1 MSTAATVA
9 PAPAAASPAPPRQA
23 RQRRWVFLHNGKS
36 ITGFV
41 LLGFFLVLAVIGPAI
56 SPYDPS
62 KIDVAHP
69 LARPSASHWL
79 GTTALG
85 QDVLSQV
92 LTGTRAVVIIGFS
105 AGLVATV
112 LAVIIG
118 VTAGYL
124 GGAGD
129 EILSMLSNIFLVL
142 PGIPLII
149 IITSQ
154 MQSRSRWAVILVIAL
169 TGWAWG
175 SRVMRSQTLSL
186 RNRDFVEAARANGE
200 SKARIIFF
208 EIIPNMT
215 AIIASSF
222 INTVLAAVAA
232 LVMLSFLGVISGN
245 DWNWG
250 TILMQAQNNMALP
263 QGAWWW
269 YVPAG
274 LLVALL
280 GMSLALINFGIDEFV
295 NPRLRNTGMNAA
307 VLRRRHIRPRVGFTP
322 VVQEVRR
329 RPPEAVVP
337 PPQGPDGTGAAR

>member
-1 MSTAATVA
+1 MSVVAA
-9 PAPAAASPAPPRQA
+9 PASTPRAAREH
-23 RQRRWVFLHNGKS
+23 RLVFLRGGKS

-41 LLGFFLVLAVIGPAI
+41 LLALFLITAVIGPMI

-62 KIDVAHP
+62 KIDVANP
-69 LARPSASHWL
+69 LAHPSRTHLL

-85 QDVLSQV
+85 QDVWSQL

-105 AGLVATV
+105 AGLIATV
-112 LAVIIG
+112 LAVVIG

-124 GGAGD
+124 GGAVD

-154 MQSRSRWAVILVIAL
+154 LQSKSRLAVILVIAL

-175 SRVMRSQTLSL
+175 ARVMRSQTLSL

-200 SKARIIFF
+200 SKPRIIFF

-274 LLVALL
+274 LAVALL

-295 NPRLRNTGMNAA
+295 NPRLRNTGMNAG
-307 VLRRRHIRPRVGFTP
+307 VLRRRGVRPRVGFTP
-322 VVQEVRR
+322 VVYEVS
-329 RPPEAVVP
+329 
-337 PPQGPDGTGAAR
+337 GKDHAARAEVGS